1 MGNLALTFPDL
12 SAASFR
18 PWIDES
24 AARDAGQTPDEY
36 AQKTAELWQ
45 SGLERSGIG
54 PDRIKALRDAAEVT
68 LYTPGSEAG
77 VPLNVIGSL
86 KAPKLSWETDEETIR
101 DEIEGTVSSLLGL
114 VGIEADPIGSREH
127 VLLSNLLEHNWRAGT
142 DLDLGA
148 LIGQIQKP
156 PLRKL
161 GVFEVDAFMPPA
173 DRNELAIKLNALV
186 ASPSFAAWGRG
197 PALDPA
203 VLLRTEDGK
212 AARRGHLPRPPLR
225 SGAAAR
231 RHARALA
238 PDHLDARAVRD
249 ERAAR
254 ARLSRRG
261 DGLRA
266 ADGDATVEEA
276 DPDADEAGSR
286 VRDRDGDRDAEPGRP
301 RLQGDGERRQLVH
314 RAPSDRAGQ
323 GARARGAALGR
334 GRRRRRSARHC
345 DRRPRAAPVP
355 APEHPPRQARALL
368 DALGDVVPARPADE
382 GADRDAHARVG
393 ATGRGRQ
400 RRARPRAPSPTTRAA
415 VAPPVADGIPVRWL
429 DPAAPWAAEIGA
441 DPVRQA
447 PAGLP
452 RRPRQPPLRRHEG
465 RPRHDPGVGGR
476 LRPARRRPRSRPR
489 DGRRLRRPRSARRAA
504 GRRRLRA
511 PRRPARQGD
520 LLPRRRPRDPA
531 APDRHADARAAP
543 QRRARPLLAPGR
555 DGGAVRGARRRG
567 CESRRGRRDG
577 EDPRPPGGE
586 ARPARA
592 RARDRPPTCRAGLR
606 RAELAS
612 EHRVPLRPRQ
622 RRRRAPRRQGGHAH
636 DRARGPGARRGR
648 QPARHE
654 HPRLG
659 AEGAAPRR
667 RRSSPRPTS
676 RSSSRR
682 SSTRWPRSTRSGPRR
697 PTPSRRCRSGSRP
710 ATSASSRR
718 RSCGSRRPEARRSPR
733 RSALHGLRQLPH
745 AGRHGHGRLG
755 PRRRHD
761 PARRRPPRP
770 ARADRRTG
778 ARRRMLGR
786 RGGGRTRPAGSAGTE
801 LRLER
806 DPGLDDV
813 DRYGRLL
820 RYVHVGGRNLTLELV
835 RIGAAAPYFYR
846 GERGLY
852 ARRLVAAARE
862 ARSERRGLWG
872 ACPEPA
878 FAPSVRSRP
887 DRSRPAAASPTPRRP
902 PSRPQRQAPA
912 RSLGRRSRPPR
923 GRRSAGTPSR
933 RPR

>member
-1 MGNLALTFPDL
+1 MTGSGKTGLGIVLLEEALAEGIPALILDPKGDMGNLALTFPDL

-54 PDRIKALRDAAEVT
+54 PDRIQALRDAAEVT

-86 KAPKLSWETDEETIR
+86 KAPALSWETDEETIR

-203 VLLRTEDGK
+203 VLLRTEDG
-212 AARRGHLPRPPLR
+212 
-225 SGAAAR
+225 
-231 RHARALA
+231 
-238 PDHLDARAVRD
+238 
-249 ERAAR
+249 
-254 ARLSRRG
+254 
-261 DGLRA
+261 
-266 ADGDATVEEA
+266 
-276 DPDADEAGSR
+276 
-286 VRDRDGDRDAEPGRP
+286 
-301 RLQGDGERRQLVH
+301 
-314 RAPSDRAGQ
+314 
-323 GARARGAALGR
+323 
-334 GRRRRRSARHC
+334 
-345 DRRPRAAPVP
+345 RPRAAVVYLAHLSDQERQLVVTLVLSRLITWMHGQSGTSELRGLVYLDEVMGF
-355 APEHPPRQARALL
+355 APPTAMPPSKKPILTLMKQARAFGIGMVIATQNPVDLDYKAMANAGSWFIGRLQTERDKERVLEGLRSAAGGVDVAALDTAIGGLEQRQFLL
-368 DALGDVVPARPADE
+368 QSSHRDKPELFSTRWAMSFLRGPLTKEQIATLTPESAQAAAEESVTSTESPLADDE
-382 GADRDAHARVG
+382 SG
-393 ATGRGRQ
+393 
-400 RRARPRAPSPTTRAA
+400 

-441 DPVRQA
+441 DPSGKRLQA
-447 PAGLP
+447 FLAARVNLRFDDTKADLDTTQEWEAVYGPLDTGLDLD
-452 RRPRQPPLRRHEG
+452 RETAV
-465 RPRHDPGVGGR
+465 DYDD
-476 LRPARRRPRSRPR
+476 R
-489 DGRRLRRPRSARRAA
+489 D
-504 GRRRLRA
+504 LRA
-511 PRRPARQGD
+511 EPP
-520 LLPRRRPRDPA
+520 
-531 APDRHADARAAP
+531 
-543 QRRARPLLAPGR
+543 
-555 DGGAVRGARRRG
+555 DGGAYVLPGVPLDKATFFRDAAREIQRRLTDTQTLELLRNAELDLYSRPGETAEQFAGARRRG
-567 CESRRGRRDG
+567 CESRRRRRDG

-592 RARDRPPTCRAGLR
+592 RARDRTPTCRAGLR
-606 RAELAS
+606 RAELAP

-636 DRARGPGARRGR
+636 DRARRPGARRRR

-697 PTPSRRCRSGSRP
+697 PMPSRRCRSGSRP

-733 RSALHGLRQLPH
+733 RSALHGLWRLPH
-745 AGRHGHGRLG
+745 AGRYGHGRLG

-761 PARRRPPRP
+761 PARRRPPRT
-770 ARADRRTG
+770 ARPDRRAG
-778 ARRRMLGR
+778 ARRRMLGP
-786 RGGGRTRPAGSAGTE
+786 RGG
-801 LRLER
+801 
-806 DPGLDDV
+806 
-813 DRYGRLL
+813 
-820 RYVHVGGRNLTLELV
+820 
-835 RIGAAAPYFYR
+835 
-846 GERGLY
+846 
-852 ARRLVAAARE
+852 
-862 ARSERRGLWG
+862 
-872 ACPEPA
+872 
-878 FAPSVRSRP
+878 
-887 DRSRPAAASPTPRRP
+887 
-902 PSRPQRQAPA
+902 
-912 RSLGRRSRPPR
+912 
-923 GRRSAGTPSR
+923 
-933 RPR
+933 